1 MNMATKTILVDDE
14 TLKKVL
20 YFYDDYKIENKN
32 PHALMMAKSNN
43 TTITV
48 FKSKKVLFQGENA
61 DAEAQIFEG
70 KTIEK
75 KVKENKSTNQVEPTN
90 YYLTSIGSD
99 EVGTGD
105 YFGPVV
111 VCAAYVDDA
120 SIQKIKDLK
129 IDDSKKLTDQI
140 ILKVAPTLFDILPY
154 SLLCISNE
162 KYNDVMQNM
171 NLNQMKA
178 LLHKQAITHL
188 IKKINH
194 KPEIVI
200 DQFCSIKN
208 FNQYTKDTQFLN
220 TVIFTTKAESKYL
233 SVACASIMARY
244 KFLKEMDRLSEE
256 VGTILLKGASSQ
268 VDQQAK
274 YLIKQHGVQILN
286 KIAKKHFKNT
296 DKVLNS

>member
-14 TLKKVL
+14 SLKKVL

-32 PHALMMAKSNN
+32 PHALMMAKCNN

-61 DAEAQIFEG
+61 ETEAQIFEG

-75 KVKENKSTNQVEPTN
+75 KKKEPTLTTTEPAD
-90 YYLTSIGSD
+90 YYLPSIGSD

-111 VCAAYVDDA
+111 VCAAYVNEA
-120 SIQKIKDLK
+120 SIAKIKDLK

-154 SLLCISNE
+154 SLLCITNE

-188 IKKINH
+188 IKKLNQ

-200 DQFCSIKN
+200 DQFCSVKN
-208 FNQYTKDTQFLN
+208 FNHYTKDTKFLN
-220 TVIFTTKAESKYL
+220 DVIFTTKAESKYL

-244 KFLKEMDRLSEE
+244 KFLQEMDRLSEE

-274 YLIKQHGVQILN
+274 FLVKQQGEEILT